1 MGVNHQG
8 NIALGNVGGRH
19 PAFFVFE
26 DTTMSTKQAERTKAA
41 DQIMRLLTLLEPTG
55 SAQDDRVRNQLIAEA
70 EALYVPIFK
79 TAL

>member
-1 MGVNHQG
+1 
-8 NIALGNVGGRH
+8 
-19 PAFFVFE
+19 
-26 DTTMSTKQAERTKAA
+26 MSTKQAERTKAA

-55 SAQDDRVRNQLIAEA
+55 SEKDERVRNQLIAEA

>member
-1 MGVNHQG
+1 
-8 NIALGNVGGRH
+8 
-19 PAFFVFE
+19 
-26 DTTMSTKQAERTKAA
+26 MSTKQAERTKAA